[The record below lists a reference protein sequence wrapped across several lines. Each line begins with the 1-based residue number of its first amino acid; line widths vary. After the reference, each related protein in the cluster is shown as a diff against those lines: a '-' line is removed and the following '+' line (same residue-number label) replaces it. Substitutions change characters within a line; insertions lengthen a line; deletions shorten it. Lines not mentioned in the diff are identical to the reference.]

1 VLLGPTVCTDPLAT
15 EEEEEEEEGAV
26 VAAAAAAAAAEDSS
40 SALITL
46 DSTALPS
53 SKRSI
58 KRTTMHMLITYVCTH
73 THRHTQTQTHRRRN
87 TVIDGDKQERK

>member
-1 VLLGPTVCTDPLAT
+1 MLWRTYLWVLLCPTVCIDPLAT
-15 EEEEEEEEGAV
+15 EEEEEEEEEGA

-58 KRTTMHMLITYVCTH
+58 KRTTMQMLITYVCTH
-73 THRHTQTQTHRRRN
+73 THTHRRRN
-87 TVIDGDKQERK
+87 TVMDEGRR

>member
-1 VLLGPTVCTDPLAT
+1 VCIDPLAT
-15 EEEEEEEEGAV
+15 AAEEEEEEGAV
-26 VAAAAAAAAAEDSS
+26 AAAVAAAAAAAEDSS

-58 KRTTMHMLITYVCTH
+58 KRTTMQMLITYV
-73 THRHTQTQTHRRRN
+73 
-87 TVIDGDKQERK
+87 